1 MVTLHTI
8 VTTDH
13 CGTQTEIHLYQ
24 DVCDQKQELQERL
37 SGATNRNVEIETIE
51 QGSIVMKIL
60 LPDKETKNYVKLL
73 VETGKFDEILQEMF
87 ITDRFKS
94 KCGVNSV
101 NLQTEVTGP
110 SEGIEKKNILINIQ
124 FYFSLNTM
132 FYFERGNASHLFF

>member
-1 MVTLHTI
+1 MVTLHTS
-8 VTTDH
+8 VATDH

-51 QGSIVMKIL
+51 QGSIVLKIL

-87 ITDRFKS
+87 ITDQFKS

-101 NLQTEVTGP
+101 NLQTEVTGQ
-110 SEGIEKKNILINIQ
+110 SEGIETPNIFFMNTH
-124 FYFSLNTM
+124 FFSLCLLC
-132 FYFERGNASHLFF
+132 LF